1 MAISNAT
8 TVQVVLTCSPG
19 WKIHEQFLGR
29 CQQDELASQRVEWTV
44 IPPEELRPDVSGVTP
59 HYSTRTAEIFLR
71 NLHAFLANDLASMVN
86 VVDKQAG
93 Y

>member
-1 MAISNAT
+1 
-8 TVQVVLTCSPG
+8 
-19 WKIHEQFLGR
+19 
-29 CQQDELASQRVEWTV
+29 
-44 IPPEELRPDVSGVTP
+44 VSGVTP
-59 HYSTRTAEIFLR
+59 HYGTRTAEIFLR